1 MLEFA
6 LFLSIIALLILVVL
20 YLRLRGVLE
29 SRAEEKFREW
39 KNTNL
44 EREART
50 LATIYNREWI
60 GQEEDRIRKD
70 AVKKSESVIQG
81 KVTEHLIPY
90 FPGFSY
96 NPKDARFLGSPVDFV
111 IFDGLSSGDLKKVV
125 FVEVKSG
132 KKPALSTRERMV
144 RDCINNL
151 AVSYEVLHH
160 QGTGGEPE
168 GAAS

>member
-6 LFLSIIALLILVVL
+6 LLLTIVALLILVVF
-20 YLRLRGVLE
+20 YLRLRGALE
-29 SRAEEKFREW
+29 SRAEEKFRQW
-39 KNTNL
+39 KNTTL
-44 EREART
+44 ESEASA
-50 LATIYNREWI
+50 LATLYTREWT
-60 GQEEDRIRKD
+60 GREEDRIRKD

-111 IFDGLSSGDLKKVV
+111 IFDGLSTGDLKKVV
-125 FVEVKSG
+125 FIEVKSG
-132 KKPALSTRERMV
+132 RKPTLSSRERMV
-144 RDCINNL
+144 RDCIGNL

-160 QGTGGEPE
+160 P
-168 GAAS
+168 GASGDQDTSSS

>member
-1 MLEFA
+1 MLEFVLLLTIA
-6 LFLSIIALLILVVL
+6 ALLILVVL

-29 SRAEEKFREW
+29 SRAEEKFQEW
-39 KNTNL
+39 KNKNL
-44 EREART
+44 ETEAKA
-50 LATIYNREWI
+50 LATLYNREWI
-60 GQEEDRIRKD
+60 GQEEGRIRKD

-96 NPKDARFLGSPVDFV
+96 NPKDARFLGSPVDFI

-132 KKPALSTRERMV
+132 KKPALSSRERMV

-151 AVSYEVLHH
+151 AVSYVILHH
-160 QGTGGEPE
+160 QGTGDNPDNT
-168 GAAS
+168 AN

>member
-6 LFLSIIALLILVVL
+6 LFLAIIALLILVVL
-20 YLRLRGVLE
+20 YLRLRGVVE

-39 KNTNL
+39 KSNSL
-44 EREART
+44 ENEART
-50 LATIYNREWI
+50 LALLYNREWI
-60 GQEEDRIRKD
+60 GQEEDRIRRD

-132 KKPALSTRERMV
+132 KKPALSSRERMV

-160 QGTGGEPE
+160 LGNGGDPEPA
-168 GAAS
+168 GS